1 MRSQRGAQ
9 SSGSIKIYV
18 LGKDSLSSSR
28 RSKTEI
34 PKNMFR
40 KNILS
45 NVLHYSNSKLK
56 LFNLLNP
63 DTPLQKLILYSELM
77 LWALIVRRAKILWNS
92 IMFVLKSSLYLN
104 MVISKFVIVLRWL
117 AKTKVNPSRIW
128 LVALT
133 RLVFTFNSQM

>member
-9 SSGSIKIYV
+9 SSGSIRIYV
-18 LGKDSLSSSR
+18 LGKESLSSSR

-77 LWALIVRRAKILWNS
+77 LGALNYYHCIVRREEIQLNFIKYVFKN
-92 IMFVLKSSLYLN
+92 YLN
-104 MVISKFVIVLRWL
+104 MVISKFVIVLR
-117 AKTKVNPSRIW
+117 
-128 LVALT
+128 
-133 RLVFTFNSQM
+133 